1 MRTLSGID
9 ELRGLKGQEIAVS
22 EWWTI
27 TQEMIDQFAVLTGDP
42 QWIHEDTERT
52 RRESPFGGP
61 IAHGFLTLSL
71 ISPLR
76 KTALQIAG
84 DHKMGVNY
92 GFERVRFVAPVP
104 SGARIRGRY
113 GLKSL
118 RDIDG
123 GYEIGWSVHIE
134 IEGGSKP
141 ALVCDWLTRVY
152 V

>member
-9 ELRGLKGQEIAVS
+9 ELRALTGQEIAVS

-27 TQEMIDQFAVLTGDP
+27 TQDMIDRFAVLTRDP

-76 KTALQIAG
+76 KTAIEIAG
-84 DHKMGVNY
+84 DYKMGVNY
-92 GFERVRFVAPVP
+92 GFERVRFVAPVA

-123 GYEIGWSVHIE
+123 GYEITWSVQIE

>member
-1 MRTLSGID
+1 MRTLPGIG
-9 ELRGLKGQEIAVS
+9 ELRALTGQEIAVS

-27 TQEMIDQFAVLTGDP
+27 TQEMIDRFAVLTRDP

-84 DHKMGVNY
+84 DFKMGVNY

-113 GLKSL
+113 GVKGV
-118 RDIDG
+118 RDVPG
-123 GYEIGWSVHIE
+123 GHEITWSVHIE

-152 V
+152 A

>member
-9 ELRGLKGQEIAVS
+9 ELRALTGQEIAVS

-27 TQEMIDQFAVLTGDP
+27 TQDMIDRFAVLTRDP

-76 KTALQIAG
+76 KTALQITG
-84 DHKMGVNY
+84 DYKMGVNY

-104 SGARIRGRY
+104 SGARVRGRY

-118 RDIDG
+118 RDIAG
-123 GYEIGWSVHIE
+123 GYEITWSVQIE